1 MSELTVHEEISEM
14 QRKLDKISEKFKD
27 GNSNSPVQPVKA
39 LGINRLIDEIDKLM
53 SISSTGMQF
62 SFSRSIIV
70 HLLQEDYII
79 SNDVQDLINRVSP
92 TRTP

>member
-1 MSELTVHEEISEM
+1 MPELTVHEEISEM
-14 QRKLDKISEKFKD
+14 KGKLDKISERFKE
-27 GNSNSPVQPVKA
+27 GNNKSPVQPVKA